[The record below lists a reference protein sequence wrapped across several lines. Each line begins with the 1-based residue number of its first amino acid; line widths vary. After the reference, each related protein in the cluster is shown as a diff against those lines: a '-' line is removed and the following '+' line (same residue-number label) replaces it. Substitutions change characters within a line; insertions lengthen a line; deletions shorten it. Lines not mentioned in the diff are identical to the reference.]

1 MALWLIQRMKIK
13 KWEYM
18 TYQIGRLDIVGK
30 GIMM

>member
-1 MALWLIQRMKIK
+1 MALCLIQRIK

-30 GIMM
+30 GIIM